1 MENKPP
7 LSPHIQIYR
16 WHISSL
22 VSISHRITGII
33 NIIAITLI
41 CLWASLLILGENNYE
56 MINLFLNSL
65 VGKFI
70 ILGITWSF
78 SFQILSEIRH
88 LVMDFGYGFE
98 LNTTKI
104 TGLIVILGSIIL
116 TVVFYSSELW
126 GIAFNQEFIKFWGN
140 IGLPLKLGS
149 LIYAIMYV
157 VVLWIPCNYL
167 YKKKI
172 FIKL

>member
-1 MENKPP
+1 MENKNP

-22 VSISHRITGII
+22 VSISHIITGII

-56 MINLFLNSL
+56 ITNLFLNSL
-65 VGKFI
+65 VGKFT

-88 LVMDFGYGFE
+88 LIMDLGYGFE
-98 LNTTKI
+98 LNITKI
-104 TGLIVILGSIIL
+104 TGLIVIFGSIIL
-116 TVVFYSSELW
+116 TVVFYLI
-126 GIAFNQEFIKFWGN
+126 GKNFI
-140 IGLPLKLGS
+140 
-149 LIYAIMYV
+149 
-157 VVLWIPCNYL
+157 
-167 YKKKI
+167 
-172 FIKL
+172 

>member
-1 MENKPP
+1 MENKNP

-16 WHISSL
+16 WQISSL

-65 VGKFI
+65 FGKFI
-70 ILGITWSF
+70 ILGLTWSF
-78 SFQILSEIRH
+78 SFQVLSEIRH

-104 TGLIVILGSIIL
+104 TGLIVIFGSIIL
-116 TVVFYSSELW
+116 TVVFYLI
-126 GIAFNQEFIKFWGN
+126 GKNFI
-140 IGLPLKLGS
+140 
-149 LIYAIMYV
+149 
-157 VVLWIPCNYL
+157 
-167 YKKKI
+167 
-172 FIKL
+172 